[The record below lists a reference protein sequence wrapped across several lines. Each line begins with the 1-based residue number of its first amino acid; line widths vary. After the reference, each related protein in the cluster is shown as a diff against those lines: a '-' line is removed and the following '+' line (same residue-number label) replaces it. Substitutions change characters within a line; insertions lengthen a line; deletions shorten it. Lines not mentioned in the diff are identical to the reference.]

1 VLTGEE
7 GKENVRL
14 LVNVT
19 DQTQDI
25 NGVVTRVVEEV
36 ESHDEQLV
44 EISRNYFA
52 MCEQTNSLFY
62 FGEDTQFYED
72 GRPVPGGEA
81 ESWHAGVHDAK
92 PGVFM
97 PGIVLLGARYQEET
111 APDVA
116 MDRGEIVSLNDTVD
130 TPAKTFDDVLR
141 IKETTPLEPGD
152 VEYKFF
158 AAGVG
163 IIQDGTLKLEKAGFT
178 P

>member
-1 VLTGEE
+1 
-7 GKENVRL
+7 
-14 LVNVT
+14 
-19 DQTQDI
+19 
-25 NGVVTRVVEEV
+25 
-36 ESHDEQLV
+36 
-44 EISRNYFA
+44 
-52 MCEQTNSLFY
+52 
-62 FGEDTQFYED
+62 
-72 GRPVPGGEA
+72 
-81 ESWHAGVHDAK
+81 
-92 PGVFM
+92 
-97 PGIVLLGARYQEET
+97 
-111 APDVA
+111 